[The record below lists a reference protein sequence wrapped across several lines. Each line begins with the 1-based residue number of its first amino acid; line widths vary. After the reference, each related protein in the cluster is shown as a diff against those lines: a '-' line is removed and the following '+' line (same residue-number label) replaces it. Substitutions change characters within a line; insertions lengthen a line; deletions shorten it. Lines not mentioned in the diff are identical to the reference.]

1 MNFFNQCMKNDMKFL
16 KDIFI
21 LLLIFLSCGVY
32 AQDKILYTTVEFIVN
47 TDNIIYNEGYERYI
61 NTIIP
66 EIKNNSSN
74 LDKILIIG
82 SASPEGSKV
91 NNIELINKRADKIY
105 SYISGYISKDKIE
118 INNNYDL
125 FLLKTKANKDDYPR
139 LRAAYIEVVFKNTE
153 EVKTVFIE
161 KHDTVY
167 VNQVDTLSI
176 KEEKDKLVLSVYNSL
191 SEDLLKRANIGVE
204 FYFNQ
209 MSFFID
215 GSFSGNKFFGKNYD
229 IYYWHTGLRKYFND
243 DYNKIF
249 IELYGRTGY
258 FDTDLFAKD
267 DNGVFGV
274 FFGGGVG
281 IGYKFNI
288 CKHWKITP
296 LIRFGF
302 DNFKFNYY
310 YSNNS
315 AGVDVSFN
323 QYINGKPS
331 SEKINNEKETI
342 NQEENTIYVND
353 KTINKNFYNNA
364 YNMYWFGPTY
374 IGVTIQR
381 DFYIHKKKNKN
392 D

>member
-125 FLLKTKANKDDYPR
+125 FLLKTKTNKNDYPR

-176 KEEKDKLVLSVYNSL
+176 KEEKDKLVLSIYNSL
-191 SEDLLKRANIGVE
+191 SEDLLKRVNIGVE

-215 GSFSGNKFFGKNYD
+215 GSFSDNKFFGKNYD

-302 DNFKFNYY
+302 DDFKFNYY
-310 YSNNS
+310 YGNS

-342 NQEENTIYVND
+342 NQEGNTIYVND

>member
-1 MNFFNQCMKNDMKFL
+1 MKFW
-16 KDIFI
+16 KYII
-21 LLLIFLSCGVY
+21 VLLLVFLSCETN
-32 AQDKILYTTVEFIVN
+32 AQDKFLHTTIEFLVN

-105 SYISGYISKDKIE
+105 SYISGYISRDKIE

-125 FLLKTKANKDDYPR
+125 FLLKTKANKNDYPR
-139 LRAAYIEVVFKNTE
+139 LRAAYIEVIFKNTE

-167 VNQVDTLSI
+167 VNQIDTLSI

-258 FDTDLFAKD
+258 FDTDLFVKD
-267 DNGVFGV
+267 ENGVFGV

-288 CKHWKITP
+288 CKHWKIIP

-302 DNFKFNYY
+302 DDFKFNYY
-310 YSNNS
+310 YGNS

-323 QYINGKPS
+323 QYINGKSS
-331 SEKINNEKETI
+331 SEKINNENETI
-342 NQEENTIYVND
+342 NQEGNTIYVND

-381 DFYIHKKKNKN
+381 DFYIHKKKNN
-392 D
+392 

>member
-82 SASPEGSKV
+82 SASPEGSKI

-105 SYISGYISKDKIE
+105 SYISGYISRDKIE

-125 FLLKTKANKDDYPR
+125 FLLKTKANKNDYPR

-176 KEEKDKLVLSVYNSL
+176 KEEKDKLVLSIYNSL

-302 DNFKFNYY
+302 DDFKFNYY
-310 YSNNS
+310 YGNS

-342 NQEENTIYVND
+342 NQEGNTIYVND